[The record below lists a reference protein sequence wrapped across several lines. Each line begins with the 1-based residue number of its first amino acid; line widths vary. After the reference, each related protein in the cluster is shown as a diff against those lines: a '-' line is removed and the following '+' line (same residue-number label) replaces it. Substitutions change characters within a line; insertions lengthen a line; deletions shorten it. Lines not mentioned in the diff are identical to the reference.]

1 MFSSAEE
8 VLSFIAEEKVEFI
21 DVRFC
26 DLPGQMQHFTVPAE
40 SFDADVFTEGRMFDG
55 SSIRG
60 FQQIHESDM
69 LLLPDPATAVLD
81 PFRQH
86 KTLNLTFFVHDPL
99 TGAPYTRDPRNIAR
113 KAQDYLV
120 GSGIADTSYF
130 GPEAEFYIF
139 DSARFATGPNEG
151 YYYLDSIEGA
161 WNTGREENG
170 ANLAYKP
177 AYKGGY
183 FPVPPMDHYTDLRS
197 EMVRNLIACGI
208 ETEMQHHEV
217 GTAGQA
223 EIDIKFSPLLMM
235 ADKLMLYKYIIK
247 STARAAGKTV
257 TFMPKPLFGDN
268 GNGMHC
274 HQSLW
279 KDGAPLFYDEVGY
292 GGLSDV
298 GRWYVG
304 GLLKHA
310 PSLLA
315 FTNPTVN
322 SYHRLVPGFEA
333 PVNLVYSQRNR
344 SACCRI
350 PITGANPKAK
360 RIEFRVPDPSVQPV
374 PRVLRD
380 ADGGPGRRQEQDRA
394 AGAGGQGPVRAAAG
408 RGRLDPAGPRLAG
421 GRAQHPRGRP
431 LLPHRG
437 RRVHRGP
444 DRDLDR
450 LQADAGT
457 RRGAA
462 APDPAR
468 VRAVLRRLTCLLARR
483 RPAGPE
489 WSRGP
494 FAIPGG

>member
-8 VLSFIAEEKVEFI
+8 VLRFIAEEKVEFV

-26 DLPGQMQHFTVPAE
+26 DRPGTMQHSPVRVTAFGE
-40 SFDADVFTEGRMFDG
+40 RVFSDGLMFDG

-69 LLLPDPATAVLD
+69 LLLPDATTAVID
-81 PFRQH
+81 PFRARP
-86 KTLNLTFFVHDPL
+86 TLNLTFFVHDPL
-99 TGAPYTRDPRNIAR
+99 TGEPYSRDPRNIAR
-113 KAQDYLV
+113 KAEDYLR
-120 GSGIADTSYF
+120 GSGIADTAYF

-139 DSARFATGPNEG
+139 DSARYETGPNQG
-151 YYYLDSIEGA
+151 YYHIDSIEGA
-161 WNTGREENG
+161 WNPGRNEPGGTLG
-170 ANLAYKP
+170 AKP

-197 EMVRNLIACGI
+197 EMVRKLIDVGI
-208 ETEMQHHEV
+208 TVEMQHHEV

-223 EIDIKFSPLLMM
+223 EIDIKFDTLLTM
-235 ADKLMLYKYIIK
+235 ADNLMLYKYVVK
-247 STARAAGKTV
+247 SVARAAGKTV

-268 GNGMHC
+268 GSGMHC

-292 GGLSDV
+292 AGLSDM
-298 GRWYVG
+298 GRYYVG

-350 PITGANPKAK
+350 PITGTNPKAK
-360 RIEFRVPDPSVQPV
+360 RIEFRVPVPSCNPYLAFSAMLMAGLDGVKNKIEPPEPVDKDLYELPPDEAASIPQVPGSLDVVLDTLEADHEYLTEGGVFTPDLIETWISYKRENEIEPVQIRP
-374 PRVLRD
+374 
-380 ADGGPGRRQEQDRA
+380 
-394 AGAGGQGPVRAAAG
+394 
-408 RGRLDPAGPRLAG
+408 
-421 GRAQHPRGRP
+421 HPY
-431 LLPHRG
+431 
-437 RRVHRGP
+437 
-444 DRDLDR
+444 
-450 LQADAGT
+450 
-457 RRGAA
+457 
-462 APDPAR
+462 
-468 VRAVLRRLTCLLARR
+468 
-483 RPAGPE
+483 E
-489 WSRGP
+489 
-494 FAIPGG
+494 FALYFDV